1 MEEMDLYVE
10 DDINELRGKILIGMS
25 AFTKYLSQKSA

>member
-10 DDINELRGKILIGMS
+10 DDIKELRGKEDWYECVYEICL
-25 AFTKYLSQKSA
+25 